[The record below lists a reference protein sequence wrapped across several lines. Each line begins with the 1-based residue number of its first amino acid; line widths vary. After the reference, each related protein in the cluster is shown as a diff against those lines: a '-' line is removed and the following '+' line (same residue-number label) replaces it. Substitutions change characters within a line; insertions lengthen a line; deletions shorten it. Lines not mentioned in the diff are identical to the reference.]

1 MQVTQVNLTEAI
13 VGPQNNSDGTLNV
26 IRSGKQGEQ
35 MISQLH
41 GRFYEQNYRGN
52 VYGLG
57 ISNTAATSLNA
68 IATGLSAT
76 ATPLVGAYNPPT
88 SGVNLV
94 LLKAIVVTSTIAN
107 TAVSPGGF
115 MWCGA
120 TGQTVSTALVPYN
133 QKTLAKSGAQGQ
145 AFTMTTVM
153 TGLSGNL
160 SVIRASSIS
169 PFNAAGAST
178 AVTLLGGASIEELEG
193 LLIVPPGGV
202 VGLFGQVSS
211 TTYSASVGILWEE
224 VPV

>member
-1 MQVTQVNLTEAI
+1 MQVTQMTLTEGL
-13 VGPQNNSDGTLNV
+13 VGPQNNSDGTINIV
-26 IRSGKQGEQ
+26 RSGKQGEL
-35 MISQLH
+35 IASQLH

-68 IATGLSAT
+68 IATGLTAT

-94 LLKAIVVTSTIAN
+94 ILKAIVVTSTVAN

-115 MWCGA
+115 MWCA
-120 TGQTVSTALVPYN
+120 STGQTVSTALVPYN
-133 QKTLAKSGAQGQ
+133 QKSFAKSGAQGQ

-153 TGLSGNL
+153 TGLSGSLN
-160 SVIRASSIS
+160 VIRASSIS

-178 AVTLLGGASIEELEG
+178 AVTLLGGASVEEPEG

-202 VGLFGQVSS
+202 LGLFGQVSS
-211 TTYSASVGILWEE
+211 TTYSASVAILWEE